1 MMYLQNTKGV
11 SLMKKLLAMVLVL
24 SMVMSLAACG
34 SDDTTTETTKDT
46 TSTETKD
53 DTATTKDP
61 VDEKVTLRIYAQYAD
76 EDTKVPYDYAVE
88 QLAIEYP
95 NVELELE
102 IQAQDDG
109 QKLQTYAATGDLPDI
124 FQVALTQINTFKES
138 GNILVLDD
146 YVASTGFGDKIVPS
160 ATNLLWNEDGHAYA
174 FPYAGNEV
182 ILLYYNK
189 AIFEEYGVE
198 VPETMEDL
206 KAAIETFNQNDIVP
220 LSIFAKEKWITVA
233 LYDMIATRFASEGIT
248 ALDRGEAMAS
258 DAPYAEAANLL
269 EELVGLGLVAESA
282 TTTNYDQAASMFY
295 EGKAAMFLNGQW
307 EIQASTEK
315 LGDNADWM
323 WYPVADD
330 ASAQYAIGGSGTP
343 GGYAV
348 SPTSEH
354 VELAAEVAAFISE
367 KYAEAKFLYRANP
380 LIATQIDESLA
391 PETPYPAMMQKL
403 ADNLN
408 MITSTTAFDW
418 GLTNPKFKV
427 AIEDQ
432 TQFLLTTGYSAEE
445 FMKEMDKAIEDANE
459 E

>member
-1 MMYLQNTKGV
+1 
-11 SLMKKLLAMVLVL
+11 MKKLLALLMATIMVLA
-24 SMVMSLAACG
+24 LAGCA
-34 SDDTTTETTKDT
+34 TEEPTTEKATTNDT
-46 TSTETKD
+46 KTETKTEDKAD
-53 DTATTKDP
+53 DKEAAAP
-61 VDEKVTLRIYAQYAD
+61 ADEKVTLRIYAQYSD
-76 EDTKVPYDYAVE
+76 DDTKVPYDYAVE

-124 FQVALTQINTFKES
+124 FQVGLSQINTFKES

-160 ATNLLWNEDGHAYA
+160 ASNLLWNEDGHAYA

-182 ILLYYNK
+182 VLLYYNK
-189 AIFEEYGVE
+189 AIFEEHGVA
-198 VPETMEDL
+198 VPETMADL
-206 KAAIETFNQNDIVP
+206 KAAIETFNENDIIP

-233 LYDMIATRFASEGIT
+233 LYDLIATRFAPEGIT
-248 ALDRGEAMAS
+248 AMDRGEAKAS
-258 DAPYAEAANLL
+258 DQPYADAAALL
-269 EELVGLGLVAESA
+269 EELVTLGLVADSA
-282 TTTNYDQAASMFY
+282 TTTNYDQAASLFY
-295 EGKAAMFLNGQW
+295 EGKAAMFINGQW

-330 ASAQYAIGGSGTP
+330 ASAQYAIGGSGSP

-354 VELAAEVAAFISE
+354 IDLAAEVAAFISE
-367 KYAEAKFLYRANP
+367 KYAEAKYLYRANP
-380 LIATQIDESLA
+380 LLAVQVDESLT

-418 GLTNPKFKV
+418 GLSNPKFKV

-432 TQFLLTTGYSAEE
+432 TQFLLMPGYTSEE
-445 FMKEMDKAIEDANE
+445 FIAEMDKAIEKANE
-459 E
+459 